1 MCYFSVDFPTSE
13 NYGAGMFS
21 CELNIYSRG
30 DVEQG
35 SVISPVNVGRN
46 LGSPDEYV
54 IINVLIPK
62 HLT

>member
-1 MCYFSVDFPTSE
+1 MDFPASE
-13 NYGAGMFS
+13 NFGAGIFFY
-21 CELNIYSRG
+21 EVNIYVGG
-30 DVEQG
+30 DIENG
-35 SVISPVNVGRN
+35 SIISPIYTGRN

>member
-1 MCYFSVDFPTSE
+1 MDFPASE
-13 NYGAGMFS
+13 NFGVGIFS
-21 CELNIYSRG
+21 YEVDIYTRG
-30 DVEQG
+30 DMDDV
-35 SVISPVNVGRN
+35 SIISPVNTGRN